1 MGMNVASSSGGRGR
15 RGRKPV
21 MAEINVTPMVD
32 VMLVL
37 LIIFMVTAPL
47 IQQGVPVDLP
57 QTRAPTLD
65 VDEDRLV
72 LTVTKDRKLYI
83 GETEIPY
90 TMLRDKL
97 VGNTKLARD
106 KQLYLHADRNLPYG
120 VVVDIMAIIKDAG
133 VTNLGMVTDPVQ
145 PKK

>member
-1 MGMNVASSSGGRGR
+1 MAMSVGGGGRAL
-15 RGRKPV
+15 
-21 MAEINVTPMVD
+21 AEINVTPMVD

-47 IQQGVPVDLP
+47 IQQGVAVDLP
-57 QTRAPTLD
+57 QTKAPTLD
-65 VDEDRLV
+65 VQEDRLV
-72 LTVTKDRKLYI
+72 LTVTKDRHLFI

-90 TMLRDKL
+90 AQLREKL

-120 VVVDIMAIIKDAG
+120 VVVDVMAIIKDAG

-145 PKK
+145 PQQK

>member
-1 MGMNVASSSGGRGR
+1 MSMSTGGGSGRAL
-15 RGRKPV
+15 
-21 MAEINVTPMVD
+21 AEINVTPMVD
-32 VMLVL
+32 IMLVL

-47 IQQGVPVDLP
+47 IQQGVAVDLP
-57 QTRAPTLD
+57 QTKAPTLD

-72 LTVTKDRKLYI
+72 LTVTKERKLFI

-90 TMLRDKL
+90 TQLRDKL

-106 KQLYLHADRNLPYG
+106 KQLYLHAARNLPYG

>member
-1 MGMNVASSSGGRGR
+1 MSMSTGGGSGRAL
-15 RGRKPV
+15 
-21 MAEINVTPMVD
+21 AEINVTPMVD
-32 VMLVL
+32 IMLVL

-57 QTRAPTLD
+57 QTKAPTLD

-72 LTVTKDRKLYI
+72 LTVTKERKLYI

-90 TMLRDKL
+90 TQLRDKL

>member
-1 MGMNVASSSGGRGR
+1 MSMSTGGSGRAL
-15 RGRKPV
+15 
-21 MAEINVTPMVD
+21 AEINVTPMVD
-32 VMLVL
+32 IMLVL

-57 QTRAPTLD
+57 QTKAPTLD

-90 TMLRDKL
+90 TQLRDKL